1 MYWCQCKACF
11 ARGLKKGN
19 CKFWSHVECS
29 GRKTNY
35 FFHFWSYYSLSRAQG
50 FNSNFP
56 TSIFVAFG
64 SPPFATVIN
73 TYIYPT
79 LTWTRTIPTGIHMH
93 IQVKIFGIRAKL
105 VSDRAGV
112 QSFIVFCCAEYD
124 VAYSCHNVTRLYFI
138 YFQRSTESIWK
149 EKLRKKFFWVN

>member
-19 CKFWSHVECS
+19 CRFWSHVDCS

-35 FFHFWSYYSLSRAQG
+35 FFYFWSYYSLSRTQIGRCQG

-64 SPPFATVIN
+64 SASFATVIN

-93 IQVKIFGIRAKL
+93 MYIQVKILGIRAKL
-105 VSDRAGV
+105 VSNRAGV

-124 VAYSCHNVTRLYFI
+124 VAYSCYNITRLYFV
-138 YFQRSTESIWK
+138 YFQRSTEFI
-149 EKLRKKFFWVN
+149 